1 MIPISMK
8 LIQRPPSAAEIY
20 KQTQFG
26 VAVGLTQTAK
36 DGQAAVV
43 SALRSNF
50 TLRGS
55 WFQQNMRHGIKIK
68 PATKYDLQAEIRTA
82 ADWLEPHETGKDKTA
97 RGGNVAVPTDA
108 VRRNKRLIIPRAQRP
123 KGLGAKVFVLQ
134 SKHGPVLVQR
144 ITRGK
149 NKGLRVL
156 YGLERRVRIRKRS
169 TFYEPIERTVKR
181 NINRNVAAGI
191 TRAFATMRK

>member
-36 DGQAAVV
+36 DGQAAVI

-82 ADWLEPHETGKDKTA
+82 
-97 RGGNVAVPTDA
+97 AVPTDA

-181 NINRNVAAGI
+181 NLNRNVINGI
-191 TRAFATMRK
+191 NRAFATMRK